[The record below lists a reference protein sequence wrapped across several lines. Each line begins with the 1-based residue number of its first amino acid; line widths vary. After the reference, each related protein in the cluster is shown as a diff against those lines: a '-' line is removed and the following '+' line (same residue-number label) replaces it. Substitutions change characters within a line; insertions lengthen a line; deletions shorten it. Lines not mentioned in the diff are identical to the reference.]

1 MMKCAINKNR
11 EVNNMKPTREEYE
24 EALNT
29 KETFARWISLEAKRR
44 DELLDQLCDVVDN
57 IKLYKVQYNKAD
69 EVVMKYELY
78 EQIEKER
85 K

>member
-1 MMKCAINKNR
+1 
-11 EVNNMKPTREEYE
+11 MKPTREEYE

-29 KETFARWISLEAKRR
+29 KGTFARWISLEAKHR

-57 IKLYKVQYNKAD
+57 IKLYKAQYDKAN
-69 EVVMKYELY
+69 EIVEKYVIY

>member
-1 MMKCAINKNR
+1 
-11 EVNNMKPTREEYE
+11 MKPTRVEYE

-29 KETFARWISLEAKRR
+29 KETFARWINLEAKRR
-44 DELLDQLCDVVDN
+44 DKLLDELCDVVDN
-57 IKLYKVQYNKAD
+57 IKLYKAQYDKAN
-69 EVVMKYELY
+69 EIIEKYVIY

>member
-1 MMKCAINKNR
+1 
-11 EVNNMKPTREEYE
+11 MKPTREEYE

-29 KETFARWISLEAKRR
+29 KATFARWISLEAKRR
-44 DELLDQLCDVVDN
+44 DELLDELCDVVDN
-57 IKLYKVQYNKAD
+57 IKLYKAQYDKAN
-69 EVVMKYELY
+69 EIVEKYVIY